1 MPFLRTE
8 AFKWQCFGFA
18 FSLSFFLSF
27 SLSFFSGVGGQTH
40 LKKCV
45 GFLVDEFGFYVKF
58 YPGIQVFADEKILK
72 VDFVKNLTFHRHF

>member
-1 MPFLRTE
+1 MAML
-8 AFKWQCFGFA
+8 WLCV
-18 FSLSFFLSF
+18 LSFFLSF
-27 SLSFFSGVGGQTH
+27 SLSFSLSLFSGVGGQTH